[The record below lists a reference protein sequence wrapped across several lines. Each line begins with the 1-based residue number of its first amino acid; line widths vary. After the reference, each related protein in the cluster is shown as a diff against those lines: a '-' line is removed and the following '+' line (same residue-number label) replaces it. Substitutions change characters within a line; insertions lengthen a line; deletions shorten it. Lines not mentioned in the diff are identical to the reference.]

1 MPGVTNQLLV
11 FVDSLL
17 RNENVV
23 NLGWIPV
30 KQCHKPAM
38 TGNGD
43 HTTHKH
49 GDFGDGLYSLWHCFA
64 HINVYTTIIWVNYTI
79 SLT

>member
-1 MPGVTNQLLV
+1 
-11 FVDSLL
+11 
-17 RNENVV
+17 
-23 NLGWIPV
+23 
-30 KQCHKPAM
+30 M

>member
-1 MPGVTNQLLV
+1 
-11 FVDSLL
+11 
-17 RNENVV
+17 
-23 NLGWIPV
+23 
-30 KQCHKPAM
+30 M

-64 HINVYTTIIWVNYTI
+64 HINGIRMTLESSDLGDLQVDFSWQPREAVEDYVRRLPEDRVGWTVG
-79 SLT
+79 